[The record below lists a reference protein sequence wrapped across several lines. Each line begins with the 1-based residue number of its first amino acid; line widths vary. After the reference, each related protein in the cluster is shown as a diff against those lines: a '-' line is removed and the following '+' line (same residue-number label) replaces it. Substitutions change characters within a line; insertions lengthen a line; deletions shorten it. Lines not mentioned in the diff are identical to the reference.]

1 MASRIEIDPRRAGGS
16 PVFTGTRIPVEV
28 VLELLAAGESQESVL
43 RGYPELSLED
53 LEAAARFVSQRQGE
67 ALR

>member
-16 PVFTGTRIPVEV
+16 PVFAGTRIPIEV
-28 VLELLAAGESQESVL
+28 VLEQLAAGESKASL
-43 RGYPELSLED
+43 LNGYPELSLED
-53 LEAAARFVSQRQGE
+53 LEAAARFVSRREGE